1 MGIVDKV
8 PQDIDVKLRKK
19 AVGLLYNKSLLL
31 QKRDK
36 LAPELRG
43 KVDKEI
49 GKIDKEL
56 KNLIDGAV
64 SVKGTEA
71 NIEQEEEVSE

>member
-1 MGIVDKV
+1 MNGIVDKV

-43 KVDKEI
+43 R
-49 GKIDKEL
+49 
-56 KNLIDGAV
+56 LI
-64 SVKGTEA
+64 KK
-71 NIEQEEEVSE
+71 